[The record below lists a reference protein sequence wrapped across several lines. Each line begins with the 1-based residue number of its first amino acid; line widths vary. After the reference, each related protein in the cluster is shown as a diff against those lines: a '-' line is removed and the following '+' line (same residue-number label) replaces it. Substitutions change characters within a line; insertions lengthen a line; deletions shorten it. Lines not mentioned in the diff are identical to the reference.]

1 MRRRRWIMLGSAAL
15 VLAGRPRTVQ
25 AEDPAWDAARH
36 GRAAV
41 LMRHAVAPGGGDPPG
56 FRLDDCSTQRGLSA
70 AGRAQ
75 SRAIGEMLRARG
87 IPSAHV
93 LSSAWC
99 RCLDTAERLGL
110 GPVTVEPILNSF
122 FADRSTAEAQTAALR
137 GLLRDWSKP
146 HPLVLVSHQVNITAL
161 TGVFP
166 ASGEALLVYTG
177 ARAGALALRVP
188 PPAA

>member
-1 MRRRRWIMLGSAAL
+1 
-15 VLAGRPRTVQ
+15 
-25 AEDPAWDAARH
+25 
-36 GRAAV
+36 
-41 LMRHAVAPGGGDPPG
+41 MRHAVAPGGGDPPG
-56 FRLDDCSTQRGLSA
+56 FRIDDCSTQRLLSE

-75 SRAIGEMLRARG
+75 SRAIGEALRARG
-87 IPSAHV
+87 IASARV

-110 GPVTVEPILNSF
+110 GPVTIEPILNSF

-137 GLLRDWSKP
+137 GMLRNWSEP
-146 HPLVLVSHQVNITAL
+146 RPLVLVTHQVNITAL

-177 ARAGALALRVP
+177 TRAGTVALRVP
-188 PPAA
+188 PPPA